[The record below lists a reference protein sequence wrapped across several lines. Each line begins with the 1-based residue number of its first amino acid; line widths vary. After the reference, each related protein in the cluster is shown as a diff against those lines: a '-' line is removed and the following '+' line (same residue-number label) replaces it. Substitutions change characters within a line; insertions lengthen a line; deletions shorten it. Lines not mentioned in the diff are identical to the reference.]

1 MANSVTEAIM
11 KLFDSPQ
18 SSDCKIVCGD
28 REWPA
33 HKIVIC
39 TQFEYFTKVLT
50 GGFKASKDGVVQF
63 HEDDPEIIHR
73 MLEWLYTEK
82 YYARNP
88 GGLSQIEVHARVY

>member
-1 MANSVTEAIM
+1 
-11 KLFDSPQ
+11 
-18 SSDCKIVCGD
+18 
-28 REWPA
+28 
-33 HKIVIC
+33 VIC

-50 GGFKASKDGVVQF
+50 GGFKVSREEMNGVVRSLASSDPDTETQASKDGVVQF